1 MPVVQLEDVTR
12 YYQMGDQRVAALGGV
27 SFAVEEGELVAIVG
41 TSGSGKTTLLNILGC
56 LDRPSGGTYRLRD
69 ADVRALSDE
78 QRSRLRNREIGFV
91 FQSFHLLPRAS
102 AVDNVALPLVYRGLS
117 RRERREQARQVLERV
132 ELGHRLHHRPN
143 ELSGGQRQR
152 VAVARALVGRPSLLL
167 CDEPTG
173 NLDSATGE
181 EILQLFLRLHA
192 EGATVILVTHEA
204 TIAARCP
211 RVIRMSDGRVL
222 SDGPPGGAA

>member
-1 MPVVQLEDVTR
+1 VPVVQLEEVTR
-12 YYQMGDQRVAALGGV
+12 HYQMGDQRVAALGGV
-27 SFAVEEGELVAIVG
+27 SFEVGEGELVAIVG

-69 ADVRALSDE
+69 ADVRGLSDD
-78 QRSRLRNREIGFV
+78 QRSRLRNREIGFI
-91 FQSFHLLPRAS
+91 FQSFHLLPRAT

-117 RRERREQARQVLERV
+117 RRERRERARQVLERV
-132 ELGHRLHHRPN
+132 ELGHRLDHRPN
-143 ELSGGQRQR
+143 QLSGGQRQR
-152 VAVARALVGRPSLLL
+152 VAIARALVGKPSLLL

-181 EILQLFLRLHA
+181 EILALFFRLHE

-204 TIAARCP
+204 SIAARCP

-222 SDGPPGGAA
+222 SDGPPGGQA